1 MADTAV
7 TISPKKVFIESNP
20 ERLNGATIRYNIKS
34 ADVAYGSGST
44 DTVTMTLG
52 TTAAFWVVSRAF
64 ALVQTAFAGTGG
76 LSIQVGVTGTTN
88 AFLAATSVLSAG
100 LIQPSTGLNTVN
112 TVASAKGT
120 SAATIKAV
128 FTNSV
133 SDSPSALTAGEV
145 DVYLNLLDLSR
156 LA

>member
-1 MADTAV
+1 
-7 TISPKKVFIESNP
+7 
-20 ERLNGATIRYNIKS
+20 
-34 ADVAYGSGST
+34 
-44 DTVTMTLG
+44 
-52 TTAAFWVVSRAF
+52 
-64 ALVQTAFAGTGG
+64 
-76 LSIQVGVTGTTN
+76 LSIQVGITGTTN

-120 SAATIKAV
+120 TSATVKAV

-145 DVYLNLLDLSR
+145 DVYLNLIDLSR